1 VGGKR
6 RPPPRHGCVLHP
18 PARDPRRKGN
28 NMKPRLMIVDDDPGV
43 LKTVG
48 LVLASQGYE
57 VLKTPSGAACLES
70 LRQGFHGVILMDI
83 MMPGL
88 SGWDTIRAM
97 QAGDLLR
104 DNLICML
111 TALPEPGPEGE
122 DLQEVVFDY
131 LPKPF
136 TNRQLLDMV
145 ENALGFLAA

>member
-1 VGGKR
+1 M
-6 RPPPRHGCVLHP
+6 
-18 PARDPRRKGN
+18 N
-28 NMKPRLMIVDDDPGV
+28 PRLMIVDDDPGV

-48 LVLASQGYE
+48 LVLASHGHE
-57 VLKTPSGAACLES
+57 VMKAANGLACLEQI
-70 LRQGFHGVILMDI
+70 RQGFRGVILMDI
-83 MMPGL
+83 MMPRL

-97 QAGDLLR
+97 RDEGLLR

-145 ENALGFLAA
+145 ENALACLAA

>member
-1 VGGKR
+1 MN
-6 RPPPRHGCVLHP
+6 PRIL
-18 PARDPRRKGN
+18 
-28 NMKPRLMIVDDDPGV
+28 IVDDDPGV

-48 LVLASQGYE
+48 LVLASQGYQA
-57 VLKTPSGAACLES
+57 LKAPNGQVCLEA
-70 LRQGFHGVILMDI
+70 LRQGFNGVILMDI

-97 QAGDLLR
+97 LAEQLLK

-122 DLQEVVFDY
+122 GLQEYVFDY

-136 TNRQLLDMV
+136 DNQQLLQLV
-145 ENALGFLAA
+145 ENALAFLPA